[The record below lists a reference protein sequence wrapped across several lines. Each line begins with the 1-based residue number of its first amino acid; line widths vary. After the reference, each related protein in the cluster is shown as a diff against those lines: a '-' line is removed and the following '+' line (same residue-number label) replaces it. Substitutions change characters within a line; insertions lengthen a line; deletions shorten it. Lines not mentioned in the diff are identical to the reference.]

1 MIFAAAARLCSFALI
16 SMAFTFENVAA
27 LVSVWFRRLSIA
39 AIDVRLPRSEM
50 EAMHTMHKVSRMR
63 KLTDTNAVTICCLMV
78 YFLRFKVKQH
88 IRCLGR
94 TLASPPRPL
103 RRMLCC
109 MASSVSYFRFSVL
122 KMNVSRSGVGIECA
136 CSSALRR
143 RSGLPVYP
151 LLSLSLL
158 LIVVVV
164 NELLLI
170 IYYYLYPSSLIF
182 NDNQC

>member
-143 RSGLPVYP
+143 RSGLPVCTHCYHYHYY
-151 LLSLSLL
+151 LL
-158 LIVVVV
+158 LWW
-164 NELLLI
+164 
-170 IYYYLYPSSLIF
+170 
-182 NDNQC
+182 